1 MSCKLDVGL
10 DFFFLTLIHIVIE
23 NFEFDSQVR
32 SYVKKTSRLNFSIL
46 IMLLS
51 QGFSSRCN
59 LCEIKLVVSGI
70 DFTNWIFFF
79 FFFLG
84 GGNWANTK
92 PAHEAHFP
100 MEQREAKQA

>member
-79 FFFLG
+79 FFFFWG
-84 GGNWANTK
+84 GGRGGK
-92 PAHEAHFP
+92 
-100 MEQREAKQA
+100 